1 MRKNCTARKV
11 DAKAKKKVYKIRAVD
26 IKAVLQMAGIAHP
39 YKQTIC
45 MCTYVHLVVYMLDS

>member
-11 DAKAKKKVYKIRAVD
+11 DAKTKKKNKKKVHKIRAVD

-45 MCTYVHLVVYMLDS
+45 MCTYVH